1 MVRMLSSRW
10 FLPTMAAL
18 GVGLASAAAPSG
30 RAQEGWHGVL
40 DEHPAIQYAT
50 RATTDP
56 IARLKRALSDG
67 GKQLT
72 PDSRTGYLLPLLRAL
87 DIATES
93 QILVFSKTGV
103 QREYTGPQNPRA
115 LYFNESVIVGY
126 VPGAPVIEIA
136 SHDPQ
141 QGIVFYVLDQSAP
154 APVISRRT
162 ACLSCHVSA
171 STLNVP
177 GVIARSNMVGED
189 GNLLPQPDTHD
200 VNHST
205 SHPDRWGGWYVTSEG
220 APAPYS
226 QRGHAGNITFTTQG
240 NTSNQVFV
248 EWMQGAP
255 GQRPYPLASSDTVA
269 LLTFDH
275 QSRAINLL
283 TRLNWESRIAGA
295 SPLGSGEVRGLV
307 KELAEYF
314 LFVDEAPLPVPLSP
328 IPAFAEHL
336 RARTP
341 KDSRGRSF
349 AQLELVNRLLRYP
362 CSFMVYSEA
371 FDGLPRDVRQAV
383 YQRMREVLAGEGVPA
398 SYARVS
404 ADDRRAVEEIL
415 RETKPDFLPQ

>member
-1 MVRMLSSRW
+1 MLLSRW
-10 FLPTMAAL
+10 FVPAIAAL
-18 GVGLASAAAPSG
+18 GIAVASAVAPG
-30 RAQEGWHGVL
+30 RAQDGWPGVL
-40 DEHPAIQYAT
+40 DEHPSIQYAT
-50 RATTDP
+50 RPTTDP
-56 IARLKRALSDG
+56 IARLNRTLTDG
-67 GKQLT
+67 GKPLARD
-72 PDSRTGYLLPLLRAL
+72 PRTGYLLPLLRAL
-87 DIATES
+87 DIAPES

-136 SHDPQ
+136 AHDPQ
-141 QGIVFYVLDQSAP
+141 QGIVFYVLDQSAA
-154 APVISRRT
+154 APVMSRRT

-177 GVIARSNMVGED
+177 GVIARSNMVGAD
-189 GNLLPQPDTHD
+189 GNLLPRPDTHD

-205 SHPDRWGGWYVTSEG
+205 THPDRWGGWYVTSEG

-226 QRGHAGNITFTTQG
+226 QRGHAGNITFTAQG

-248 EWMQGAP
+248 EWMHGAP
-255 GQRPYPLASSDTVA
+255 EQRPYPVASSDTVS

-275 QSRAINLL
+275 QSRAINLM
-283 TRLNWESRIAGA
+283 TRLNWEARIAGA
-295 SPLGSGEVRGLV
+295 SPLASSEVRGLAN
-307 KELAEYF
+307 ELAEYL
-314 LFVDEAPLPVPLSP
+314 LFINEAPLPVPLSP

-371 FDGLPRDVRQAV
+371 FDGLPPDVRQAV
-383 YQRMREVLAGEGVPA
+383 YRRMREVLAGESVPA

-404 ADDRRAVEEIL
+404 VDDRRAIEEIL
-415 RETKPDFLPQ
+415 RDTKSDFPAQ